1 MSLAMVSFPSRR
13 RIAWCRDHYGTLSGF
28 SHRRFPPVRISGG
41 RADFAE
47 NPTCEVRRIPLLQRR
62 VNRAGRGKRRTR
74 PAQLVIVLLL
84 PSSGAL
90 ELAEAL
96 LQSR

>member
-1 MSLAMVSFPSRR
+1 M
-13 RIAWCRDHYGTLSGF
+13 
-28 SHRRFPPVRISGG
+28 
-41 RADFAE
+41 DFRE
-47 NPTCEVRRIPLLQRR
+47 FPTCEVRRIPLLQRW

-96 LQSR
+96 LQSRDPLASRLEREPLAEVSSPVSKLNNGVRVLELR

>member
-1 MSLAMVSFPSRR
+1 MSASSVFMRKVHKLGE
-13 RIAWCRDHYGTLSGF
+13 H
-28 SHRRFPPVRISGG
+28 
-41 RADFAE
+41 
-47 NPTCEVRRIPLLQRR
+47 PTCEVRRIPLLQRR

-84 PSSGAL
+84 LLLPSSGAL

-96 LQSR
+96 LQSRDPLSPAALRENHSPK